1 MSKKPKEDLQNT
13 YLFLSELGFG
23 AFGTVW
29 KVLDKKS
36 SDLRA
41 IKLIKKHK
49 ALDPSKSVQSKLIL
63 DEIKA
68 LRRLNKAKD
77 SENYI
82 IKFYRF
88 FIGVNAAEAKKEQE
102 YFVIEM
108 EYFAGI
114 DLYDYVKQIQDLNL
128 PYAFT
133 LIALCKTIKHLI
145 EAVDFVHQNGT
156 AHRDIKPSNI
166 MFAQDRLVLV
176 DFGLACLFSECTGF
190 VGTPGYIAPELYNCI
205 KSDKGDK
212 CKINWAKADVYSLG
226 KTLQFL
232 AMSAEFSTN
241 IINDLMWKMTDN
253 DSKTRPNTEEGLVMS
268 KKDACKTG
276 VVFKGKLKG
285 KDSDSSGLATTLLV
299 ELEKSG
305 LPTKLLSDPSSVFGD
320 WTWDGTTIE

>member
-36 SDLRA
+36 NDLRA
-41 IKLIKKHK
+41 IKLIKKRK
-49 ALDPSKSVQSKLIL
+49 DLDPRESEQSKQIL

-68 LRRLNKAKD
+68 LRRLNKVKN
-77 SENYI
+77 SEDYI

-88 FIGVNAAEAKKEQE
+88 FVGVNAAEAKKEQE

-108 EYFAGI
+108 EYFEGM
-114 DLYDYVKQIQDLNL
+114 DLYDYVKQIQDKKL

-133 LIALCKTIKHLI
+133 LTALCRTIKHLI
-145 EAVDFVHQNGT
+145 EAVNFMHQNGT

-166 MFAQDRLVLV
+166 MFAHNRLVLV

-190 VGTPGYIAPELYNCI
+190 VGTPGYIAPELYVCV
-205 KSDKGDK
+205 KSGKGDK
-212 CKINWAKADVYSLG
+212 CKIDWAQTDVYSLG

-241 IINDLMWKMTDN
+241 IINDLMWNMTDN
-253 DSKTRPNTEEGLVMS
+253 DPKIRPDTDESLVVMS

-276 VVFKGKLKG
+276 VVFKGDLKG
-285 KDSDSSGLATTLLV
+285 KYESSGLATTLLID
-299 ELEKSG
+299 LEKSG
-305 LPTKLLSDPSSVFGD
+305 LPTKLLSDPSSAFGD